1 MRRTISNSLIIVAL
15 LAGVASSDTQA
26 KGASRSKD
34 SAVAAEKKPP
44 AIDPKAIAALK
55 RMSAFLQQQKS
66 FAVHTNTQTDYV
78 LDSGQKIQ
86 QSSTG
91 DLMVRRP
98 DRLRANTVSDRKERQ
113 FFYDG
118 KTFTLYSPA
127 VGYYATVPALPTI
140 RQAADQIQERYA
152 VELPLVDLFR
162 FGTDQDPTQEITAA
176 MYVGQA
182 RVNGLDTDQYAF
194 RQPGL
199 DWQIW
204 IERGDRPLP
213 VKVVLT
219 TTDDPA
225 QPEHSIEL
233 AWTLGATFDDSVFAF
248 APPRDA
254 TKIAI
259 AEAPPPAPADTKQ
272 KKQARRGKFIQQ
284 RNP

>member
-1 MRRTISNSLIIVAL
+1 MIVAL
-15 LAGVASSDTQA
+15 LAGVAASDTQP

-34 SAVAAEKKPP
+34 TAVAAKDQPP
-44 AIDPKAIAALK
+44 AIDPRAIAALK
-55 RMSAFLQQQKS
+55 RMGAFLQQQKS

-86 QSSTG
+86 VSSSG
-91 DLMVRRP
+91 ELMVRRP

-113 FFYDG
+113 FYYDG
-118 KTFTLYSPA
+118 KSFTLYSPA
-127 VGYYATVPALPTI
+127 TGYYATVPALPTI

-162 FGTDQDPTQEITAA
+162 FGTDQDPSSEITSA

-182 RVNGLDTDQYAF
+182 RVNGIDTDQYAF

-204 IERGDRPLP
+204 IERGQQPLP

-233 AWTLGATFDDSVFAF
+233 AWTLGAPFKDSVFAF
-248 APPRDA
+248 VPPPDS
-254 TKIAI
+254 TKIRI
-259 AEAPPPAPADTKQ
+259 AEAPQPVPVDPQQ